1 MVRATCLS
9 ESRPFMT
16 FPPLA
21 TGRKR
26 GPPSILAASS
36 QLRTACTGQA
46 IEPRTIATV
55 ALLIGLGAANGDNEA
70 QRPDAGNHPT
80 ATCHNAPYLGG
91 ECAVTERKLPKKTD
105 RHDSGSGAPHQ
116 T

>member
-1 MVRATCLS
+1 
-9 ESRPFMT
+9 
-16 FPPLA
+16 
-21 TGRKR
+21 
-26 GPPSILAASS
+26 
-36 QLRTACTGQA
+36 LRTACTGQA

>member
-1 MVRATCLS
+1 VRPVEPAA
-9 ESRPFMT
+9 EREDRVEFGVVRRVRDGDE
-16 FPPLA
+16 LA
-21 TGRKR
+21 R
-26 GPPSILAASS
+26 SVL
-36 QLRTACTGQA
+36 
-46 IEPRTIATV
+46 V
-55 ALLIGLGAANGDNEA
+55 GLGAANGDNEA